1 MSRDETPRVDTT
13 LARPDKRTTLRNAAV
28 ELAYRQGFRKTTIAG
43 LAEESGVPIGN
54 IYYYFKT
61 KEDVGEAILDV
72 RLSQF
77 HRLRDYAETLTDPK
91 ERIRLFID
99 LTFNNRSVVAERG
112 CPMGSLC
119 AELLK
124 DGGVLAEKSNA
135 LFAEPMA
142 WIERQFAAMG
152 KADEAANLTLQLQAS
167 LQGVSLLAQSF
178 RDPTLIETEVRRL
191 KRWLDEI

>member
-1 MSRDETPRVDTT
+1 LPKQVKQPNPGKS
-13 LARPDKRTTLRNAAV
+13 ANPDKRARLRDAAV
-28 ELAYRQGFRKTTIAG
+28 ELAYRQGFRKTTIADI
-43 LAEESGVPIGN
+43 AEESGVPIGN

-61 KEDVGEAILDV
+61 KEDVGDTILDR

-77 HRLRDYAETLTDPK
+77 YQLRDYAETLESPK
-91 ERIRLFID
+91 ARIQLFID
-99 LTFNNRSVVAERG
+99 VTLNNRTQVAERG

-124 DGGVLAEKSNA
+124 DGGVLAGKSNA

-142 WIERQFAAMG
+142 WIAGQFKCLGRTDHDALA
-152 KADEAANLTLQLQAS
+152 LQLMAS

-178 RDPTLIETEVRRL
+178 RDPRLIETESARL
-191 KRWLDEI
+191 SAWVQGV